1 MKFKGVVF
9 DLDGT
14 LLNTIEDLAGSANT
28 ILQRRGYPVHDVEKY
43 KYFVGNGIAELLRR
57 ALPSYIKDENLI
69 SQCVDDMREE
79 YNKRMTLKTR
89 PYPGIP
95 ELLDRLAELGIKMAI
110 LSNKPHP
117 ATKLITAQLLSKWEF
132 DSVLGERPDVPRK
145 PDPKGAFETAK
156 HLEIM
161 PEDILYLGDSGVDM
175 VTANNAGMYGVGAAW
190 GFRTADELKEN
201 GAKAV
206 IHNPLELLNLL

>member
-1 MKFKGVVF
+1 MRYKGIVF

-14 LLNTIEDLAGSANT
+14 LLNTIEDLAGSTNT
-28 ILQRRGYPVHDVEKY
+28 MLKRRGYPVHEVEAY
-43 KYFVGNGIAELLRR
+43 KYFVGTGVADLVRR
-57 ALPSYIKDENLI
+57 ALPVYLKDEKII
-69 SQCVDDMREE
+69 SQCVDEMREE
-79 YNKRMTLKTR
+79 YNKRMTLKTC

-95 ELLDRLAELGIKMAI
+95 ELLNKLAELGIELAI

-132 DSVLGERPDVPRK
+132 KSVLGERLDVPRK
-145 PDPKGAFETAK
+145 PDPKGALETAK
-156 HLEIM
+156 HLEIE
-161 PEDILYLGDSGVDM
+161 PEELLYLGDSGVDM

-201 GAKAV
+201 GAKA
-206 IHNPLELLNLL
+206 IIFHPLELLNLL